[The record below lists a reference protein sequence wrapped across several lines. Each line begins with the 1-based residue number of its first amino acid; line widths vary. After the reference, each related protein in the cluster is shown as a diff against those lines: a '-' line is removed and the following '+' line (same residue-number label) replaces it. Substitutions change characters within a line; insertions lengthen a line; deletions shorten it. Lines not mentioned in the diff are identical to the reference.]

1 MSRGEQFRIEAGGR
15 VLPRRSALYG
25 AGEDMRRGF
34 AGAVS
39 ERRYDGPAIG
49 LVEAGTFTYR
59 TEAGEAVAVPGTILF
74 GNAGEGFGCAHL
86 NAAGNRRAAV
96 VFTPDLL
103 AEAAAEAGSASPRF
117 AVAALAPGPRSL
129 QMQAAIRR
137 LVRSDRARDDVL
149 IDLLAAV
156 FGLPAVATRR
166 GSARETRRILDSA
179 RHLDRH
185 FAEPHGLDDLAV
197 AAGISR
203 FHFVRQ
209 FRRLVGASPHQY
221 LIALRLRAAAR
232 RLEESDAPVTEIALD
247 AGFNDIS
254 HFNQLFRRAY
264 GMPPT
269 GWRAQAKP

>member
-1 MSRGEQFRIEAGGR
+1 MSMGGQFRIEAGGR
-15 VLPRRSALYG
+15 ALPRRSALYG

-59 TEAGEAVAVPGTILF
+59 TEAGEAAAVPGTILF

-86 NAAGNRRAAV
+86 DAAGNRRAAV
-96 VFTPDLL
+96 VFASDLL
-103 AEAAAEAGSASPRF
+103 VEAATETGSTQPRF
-117 AVAALAPGPRSL
+117 AVAALAPSPRSL

-149 IDLLAAV
+149 IDLLATV
-156 FGLPAVATRR
+156 FGLPPVATRR
-166 GSARETRRILDSA
+166 GSARETRRILDIA
-179 RHLDRH
+179 RHLNDH
-185 FAEPHGLDDLAV
+185 FAEPHGLGDLAA

-221 LIALRLRAAAR
+221 LIALRLRAAAQC
-232 RLEESDAPVTEIALD
+232 LEEGNAPVTDVALD

-264 GMPPT
+264 GIAPT
-269 GWRAQAKP
+269 RWRTQAKP